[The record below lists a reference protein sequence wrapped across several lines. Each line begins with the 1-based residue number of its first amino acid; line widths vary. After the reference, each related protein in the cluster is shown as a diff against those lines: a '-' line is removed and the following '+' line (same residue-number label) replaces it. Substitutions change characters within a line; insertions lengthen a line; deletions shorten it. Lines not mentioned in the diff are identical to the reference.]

1 MNVNERYSNNFDA
14 LRVFA
19 AICITLTHS
28 YGLLQFDAQE
38 PLMKLTNQKLNFSF
52 VGLSIFFAVSG
63 YLIAKSAATS
73 KSLLHY
79 CWKRLLRIQPLLIV
93 VCLLSIFVVGPVFT
107 SISLREYFSN
117 FHSYAYLRNVLPFFG
132 IQFDLPNVFANNIGE
147 SGINGSLWTLV
158 VEERLYLILGLIFLA
173 RKYAAKYFVIVVAT
187 LNLFYF
193 FTIFFLKNGV
203 YEYLNTQAFTL
214 ALMFVN
220 ASAFYFL
227 NIDFSKLLKNKFSIF
242 FLLFFFVAA
251 YFLNQLYIFKVIF
264 IPVLVLLLANIK
276 SVFNRFGKY
285 GDLTYGIYIFSFPVQ
300 QMLIAKNVVGQN
312 PMMLFISTILIVIP
326 IAFLSWHI
334 FEKKILL
341 FKDKIS

>member
-19 AICITLTHS
+19 ALCITLTHS
-28 YGLLQFDAQE
+28 YDLLKLDLQE
-38 PLMKLTNQKLNFSF
+38 PLMKLTNQKLNFAF
-52 VGLSIFFAVSG
+52 VGLSIFFTVSG

-73 KSLLHY
+73 KSFIHY
-79 CWKRLLRIQPLLIV
+79 CWKRFLRIQPLLIV
-93 VCLLSIFVVGPVFT
+93 VCLLSIFIIGPIFT
-107 SISLREYFSN
+107 TISVKEYFSN
-117 FHSYAYLRNVLPFFG
+117 FHSYTYSRNILPFFG
-132 IQFDLPNVFANNIGE
+132 IQFNLPNVFTNNIGE

-203 YEYLNTQAFTL
+203 YEYLDTQAFTL

-220 ASAFYFL
+220 ASGFYFL
-227 NIDFSKLLKNKFSIF
+227 KIDFNELAKNKFS
-242 FLLFFFVAA
+242 FLSVLAILTLA
-251 YFLNQLYIFKVIF
+251 YFFNFLFVFKVIF
-264 IPVLVLLLANIK
+264 IPFFILLLTNIK

-285 GDLTYGIYIFSFPVQ
+285 GDFTYGIYIFSFPVQ
-300 QMLIAKNVVGQN
+300 QILIAKNATGQN
-312 PMMLFISTILIVIP
+312 PILLFLYTLLIVIP
-326 IAFLSWHI
+326 FAYFSWHL
-334 FEKKILL
+334 FEKKVLL
-341 FKDKIS
+341 LKDKIS

>member
-28 YGLLQFDAQE
+28 YGLLQLDEQE
-38 PLMKLTNQKLNFSF
+38 PLMKLTDQKLNFSF
-52 VGLSIFFAVSG
+52 VGLSIFFTVSG

-79 CWKRLLRIQPLLIV
+79 CWKRFLRIQPLLIV
-93 VCLLSIFVVGPVFT
+93 VCLISIFVIGPFFT
-107 SISLREYFSN
+107 TFSLNEYFSN
-117 FHSYAYLRNVLPFFG
+117 LHTYTYLRNVLPFFG
-132 IQFDLPNVFANNIGE
+132 IQFDLPNVFANNNGE

-220 ASAFYFL
+220 ASAFYFSK
-227 NIDFSKLLKNKFSIF
+227 IDFGKLAKNKFSI
-242 FLLFFFVAA
+242 LSVLAILIIA
-251 YFLNQLYIFKVIF
+251 YFFNFLFVFKVIF
-264 IPVLVLLLANIK
+264 VPFFILLLANIK
-276 SVFNRFGKY
+276 SVFNGLGKY

-312 PMMLFISTILIVIP
+312 SMMLFFSTILIVIP
-326 IAFLSWHI
+326 IAYFSWHL
-334 FEKKILL
+334 FEKKVLL
-341 FKDKIS
+341 LKDKIS